1 MSTNTEYKISSSK
14 TSIRNNILLSFFFV
28 LTIGGIALNI
38 IFQNVIQKTLFHEG
52 VDKIII
58 ENISRHFTV
67 IGSGITITGILIIM
81 FIAFFMSERITRPIK
96 KLTNGM
102 LEIAQGKWDTRIK
115 LKTHDELGQLAEGF
129 NFMIERIEKALRD
142 LKTAKDYT
150 DNIVLS
156 VPSILIV
163 LSNKSNILSV
173 NMAFER
179 LHEQFPSIAIDH
191 FIKPLEDELNKNL
204 QTGKTVKKEF
214 VLIPEGSDISLI
226 FSGMLSSIGN
236 GKADYD
242 SEERASVLLT
252 ITDITERTKMKELVM
267 QSRQDWED
275 TFNLMPDMITIHDK
289 DFNIIQANK
298 AAQEILKL
306 PFLSPDKINKC
317 SKYYHGTEAPPEG
330 CPSCDCMNTKKPATF
345 EVFEPHLERYIEIR
359 AIPRI
364 NADNELIGLIHIV
377 RDITQRKQ
385 IEDEHNQLLKVVTR
399 AKIEWEVTFDTVN
412 EFIILI
418 DKKFNIK
425 RCNSSFA
432 QYAGLPANGIVN
444 HKCYDYFMPH
454 TESDFSHCQML
465 IENEE
470 PMERV
475 EIRTR
480 DDHWFYVSQRPIR
493 DKNGKY
499 LHTVI
504 IATDITNLKNAQQM
518 LKKSEQ
524 NLKKQVEDLEK
535 FYEMAVGRE
544 LKMKELKKE
553 IKKLNSELATYKEN
567 EFIKK

>member
-1 MSTNTEYKISSSK
+1 MDANSEYNISSPK
-14 TSIRNNILLSFFFV
+14 TSIRNNILLSFFIV

-38 IFQNVIQKTLFHEG
+38 IFQNLIQKTLYHEG

-67 IGSGITITGILIIM
+67 IGSGITITGILVIM
-81 FIAFFMSERITRPIK
+81 FIALFMSERITRPIK

-115 LKTHDELGQLAEGF
+115 LKTHDELGQLSDGF
-129 NFMIERIEKALRD
+129 NFMVERIETALKELKAS
-142 LKTAKDYT
+142 KEYT

-163 LSNKSNILSV
+163 LSGRSNILSV
-173 NMAFER
+173 NTAFER
-179 LHEQFPSIAIDH
+179 LHDQFPSISMEH
-191 FIKPLEDELNKNL
+191 FVRPLEDEINKNL
-204 QTGKTVKKEF
+204 QTGKTVKKEI
-214 VLIPEGSDISLI
+214 VLVPERSDISLI
-226 FSGMLSSIGN
+226 FSATISSIGN

-242 SEERASVLLT
+242 GEDTARVLLT

-275 TFNLMPDMITIHDK
+275 TFNIIPDMITIHDK

-298 AAQEILKL
+298 AAQEVLKL
-306 PFLSPDKINKC
+306 PFLSPGKINKC
-317 SKYYHGTEAPPEG
+317 SKYYHGTEAPPKG
-330 CPSCDCMNTKKPATF
+330 CPSCDCMNTKKSATF
-345 EVFEPHLERYIEIR
+345 EVFEPHLEKYIEIR

-399 AKIEWEVTFDTVN
+399 AKIEWEVTFDTVT

-432 QYAGLPANGIVN
+432 QYAGLPTNKLVN
-444 HKCYDYFMPH
+444 KKCYEHFTPH
-454 TESDFSHCQML
+454 KDVDFSHCQML

-493 DKNGKY
+493 DKKGKY

-553 IKKLNSELATYKEN
+553 IKILNSELSSYKEN
-567 EFIKK
+567 ELIKK